1 LPLWIL
7 LPTESIDS
15 WTTPPSGRRFY
26 FNLHKTAIFIARLS
40 GKLSC
45 ECHLIFAE
53 VRLQQQDIL
62 PELAQL
68 EQLIASAP
76 AALRVEVLAQVPH
89 MSGKLPLYALSL
101 GNPDPRLPAMV
112 LTGGVHGLER
122 IGTQVVLAYL
132 QTLLQRLPWD
142 ITLRHA
148 LQQGC
153 IYFLP
158 LVNPA
163 GMANGWRANGN
174 SVDLMR
180 NAPVECREGA
190 AWLVGGQRISRLLP
204 WHRGRQDRMELE
216 SQALVDFIK
225 RELFGRP
232 FSLALD
238 CHSGFG
244 NTDRIWFPYAKSRQQ
259 PIAHL
264 AEMARLRQLFLQ
276 TYPHQNYIFEPQSQH
291 YLCHGDLWDYLY
303 DLSAQHNT
311 MLMPLT
317 LEMGSW
323 NWVRKNPFQLLS
335 SLGMFHPVKPHRVKR
350 VLRSHLIL
358 INFLINAT
366 LSYRNWLPLSQ
377 PEMLL
382 QEARALWY

>member
-1 LPLWIL
+1 MLP
-7 LPTESIDS
+7 DS
-15 WTTPPSGRRFY
+15 DT
-26 FNLHKTAIFIARLS
+26 L
-40 GKLSC
+40 
-45 ECHLIFAE
+45 
-53 VRLQQQDIL
+53 L

-68 EQLIASAP
+68 QQIIDQAPPQLQVEQLAT
-76 AALRVEVLAQVPH
+76 VPH
-89 MSGKLPLYALSL
+89 MTQQLPVYALAL
-101 GNPDPRLPAMV
+101 GNRSAAAPALLLV
-112 LTGGVHGLER
+112 GGVHGLER

-142 ITLRHA
+142 LCLQHT
-148 LQQGC
+148 LQQCC
-153 IYFLP
+153 IYFIP

-180 NAPVECREGA
+180 NAPVECVEGA
-190 AWLVGGQRISRLLP
+190 AWLVGGQRISRAIP
-204 WHRGRQDRMELE
+204 WHRGRSDKMETE
-216 SQALVDFIK
+216 SRAVADFVR
-225 RELFGRP
+225 RELFARP
-232 FSLALD
+232 FSLVLD

-244 NTDRIWFPYAKSRQQ
+244 TTDRLWFPYAKSRRQ

-264 AEMARLRQLFLQ
+264 AEMYRLRQLLAH

-303 DLSAQHNT
+303 DCALAHNST
-311 MLMPLT
+311 MLPLT

-366 LSYRNWLPLSQ
+366 MSYQNWLPLASKDQ
-377 PEMLL
+377 LHT
-382 QEARALWY
+382 EAMRLWY